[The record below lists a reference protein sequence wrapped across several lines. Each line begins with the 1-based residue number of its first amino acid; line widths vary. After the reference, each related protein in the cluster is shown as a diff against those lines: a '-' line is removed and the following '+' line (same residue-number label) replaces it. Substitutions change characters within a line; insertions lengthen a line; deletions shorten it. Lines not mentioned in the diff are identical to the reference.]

1 MRIPAGVFRL
11 VKEAARHLLRRPVV
25 GIAAAARTK
34 DGRWLLI
41 QRGDT
46 GEWALPGGTVEWG
59 EALRDAV
66 VREVLEE
73 AGARVESLGAVSG
86 VYSRADR
93 DPRFHAVT
101 IVVHALVTEPSG
113 PPSNPVEI
121 RDVRLFADDALPAE
135 MGMGMGDMLR
145 HAREATVYWE

>member
-1 MRIPAGVFRL
+1 MLPAMRIPAGVFRL

-135 MGMGMGDMLR
+135 MGMGMGD
-145 HAREATVYWE
+145 